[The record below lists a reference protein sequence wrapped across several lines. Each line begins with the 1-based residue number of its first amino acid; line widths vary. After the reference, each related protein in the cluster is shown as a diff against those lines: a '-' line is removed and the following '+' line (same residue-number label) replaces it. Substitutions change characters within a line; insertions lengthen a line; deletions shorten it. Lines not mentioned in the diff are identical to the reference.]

1 MKHITYQ
8 NETIEIQLSQ
18 YAEPNNN
25 AILGFS
31 ENGMLYGVFS
41 INVDFPIP
49 HDEVIIDSNNGPQYV
64 QLLIDADIIESE
76 PIYHIGSGFC
86 DFPVYKLKEK

>member
-1 MKHITYQ
+1 MKHLTYQ

-41 INVDFPIP
+41 TNVRLP
-49 HDEVIIDSNNGPQYV
+49 NTT
-64 QLLIDADIIESE
+64 
-76 PIYHIGSGFC
+76 
-86 DFPVYKLKEK
+86 